1 MRRSYRRTTY
11 RRRTSRASRPL
22 LETRAPRRG
31 TLIIAAILYVVG
43 LFGYLDWFPISD
55 DLAVGM
61 LALAG
66 GLLMLGALLRDL

>member
-1 MRRSYRRTTY
+1 MRRNSY
-11 RRRTSRASRPL
+11 RRRTPRTGRQL

-31 TLIIAAILYVVG
+31 TLIVAAVLYVVG

-66 GLLMLGALLRDL
+66 GLLLLGSLLRDL

>member
-1 MRRSYRRTTY
+1 
-11 RRRTSRASRPL
+11 L

-31 TLIIAAILYVVG
+31 TLIVSAVLYVVG

-66 GLLMLGALLRDL
+66 GLLMLGALMRDL